1 MRALFATAMFAA
13 ALISSNFVALA
24 HESAASASAARV
36 GSTII
41 QVQPHAVGAPAV
53 DVQPRAQDFSPHSE
67 ANEVEQEKLSAFDAK
82 QNKLDEALDK
92 KLNICRC

>member
-24 HESAASASAARV
+24 DESAESASATRV
-36 GSTII
+36 GAPII
-41 QVQPHAVGAPAV
+41 QVQPQAAGAPAV
-53 DVQPRAQDFSPHSE
+53 HVQPRAQDFSPHSE
-67 ANEVEQEKLSAFDAK
+67 ANEVEQGKLSAFDAK